1 MSQPSF
7 ESASPAPTVLT
18 KKSAWNIYTALLL
31 ISLVALMLAS
41 LFFFL
46 EIRQYGGF
54 GNVKGPTTQLQAP
67 FQSPSSLLG
76 PSGALLA

>member
-41 LFFFL
+41 LFFYL

-54 GNVKGPTTQLQAP
+54 GNVKGPLSMNDA
-67 FQSPSSLLG
+67 SPTLRAMGS
-76 PSGALLA
+76 ALWA

>member
-31 ISLVALMLAS
+31 ISLVALMMAS
-41 LFFFL
+41 LFFYL

-54 GNVKGPTTQLQAP
+54 GNVKGPLNSMSDP
-67 FQSPSSLLG
+67 G
-76 PSGALLA
+76 PALRAVGSALWA

>member
-7 ESASPAPTVLT
+7 ESDSPAPTVLT

-41 LFFFL
+41 LFFLL
-46 EIRQYGGF
+46 EINTYGSGTQ
-54 GNVKGPTTQLQAP
+54 KGPLSMSLPAP
-67 FQSPSSLLG
+67 TNAVASFF
-76 PSGALLA
+76 A

>member
-41 LFFFL
+41 LFFYL

-54 GNVKGPTTQLQAP
+54 GNVKGPLTMSAPVTTNAP
-67 FQSPSSLLG
+67 
-76 PSGALLA
+76 AAHWA

>member
-18 KKSAWNIYTALLL
+18 KKSAWNIYTALLM
-31 ISLVALMLAS
+31 ISLVALMLAA
-41 LFFFL
+41 LFFYL

-54 GNVKGPTTQLQAP
+54 GNVKGPLSMSAPPAAMQA
-67 FQSPSSLLG
+67 SA
-76 PSGALLA
+76 ALWA

>member
-31 ISLVALMLAS
+31 ISLAALMMAS
-41 LFFFL
+41 LFFLL
-46 EIRQYGGF
+46 EIRQYGF
-54 GNVKGPTTQLQAP
+54 GNHQGPLSMSAP
-67 FQSPSSLLG
+67 APALRVASS
-76 PSGALLA
+76 ALWA